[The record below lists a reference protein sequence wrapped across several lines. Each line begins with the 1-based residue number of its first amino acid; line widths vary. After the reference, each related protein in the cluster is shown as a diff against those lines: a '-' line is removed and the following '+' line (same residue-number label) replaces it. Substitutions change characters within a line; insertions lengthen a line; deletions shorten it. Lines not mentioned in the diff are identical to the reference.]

1 MGWFT
6 LPPTSAARWPAA
18 GGPPADGP
26 RRPSAPLVEL
36 RPGFDES
43 PLPSRQLAGDQLDR
57 VNAEDGH
64 VVLIVR
70 VEVSAM
76 VRATDL
82 DEHANDDAEE
92 PRELRHVNPHCL
104 RARSTHRMG
113 RFGTR
118 LGRRSVTR
126 CYGSTLRRDALSR
139 GRSLLCPR
147 SGRHIP
153 GLEGPPWPSPSTSR
167 AARRA

>member
-26 RRPSAPLVEL
+26 RRPSAPPGGAPPRLRRVAAAVEAA
-36 RPGFDES
+36 
-43 PLPSRQLAGDQLDR
+43 SRRSTRR

-76 VRATDL
+76 VSATDL

-113 RFGTR
+113 RLGTR
-118 LGRRSVTR
+118 LARISHRRKSHR
-126 CYGSTLRRDALSR
+126 
-139 GRSLLCPR
+139 
-147 SGRHIP
+147 
-153 GLEGPPWPSPSTSR
+153 PPAP
-167 AARRA
+167 